1 MTDTLP
7 PDTISKPDAL
17 EKYAKPECTFQR
29 RLSKALR
36 TRNEAFLSHFYL
48 ATSDGVVR
56 PGMEVAEGEVER
68 LKGKGLYPVWHVE
81 EEWFKNEYDQKSQR
95 KAKDKREGDSPASEP
110 APMERSLGDRSALV
124 TEVES
129 LRWELNSE
137 QSHTELLRN
146 QLEIKDNQI
155 KAANEREQQTNV
167 LMKDLHA
174 LMGDLQQRLPLPAEK
189 SLPPPQPRS
198 NTNVEEAEFSVEGE
212 SKKGNGQKRT
222 SATGTKRKRANKTKP
237 SKKDPQKA
245 LSTAFPTFQRWF
257 NSIRR

>member
-1 MTDTLP
+1 MTDKLP
-7 PDTISKPDAL
+7 FDSISKPDAL
-17 EKYAKPECTFQR
+17 EKYAKPERTFQR

-36 TRNEAFLSHFYL
+36 TRDEAFLSHFYL

-56 PGMEVAEGEVER
+56 PGMDVAEGEVER
-68 LKGKGLYPVWHVE
+68 LKGKGLYPVWHVD
-81 EEWFKNEYDQKSQR
+81 EEWFKNEYDQKSHR
-95 KAKDKREGDSPASEP
+95 TAKDKRKGDSPVSEP
-110 APMERSLGDRSALV
+110 ASMDRSPGDRSALV

-129 LRWELNSE
+129 LRRELNSE

-174 LMGDLQQRLPLPAEK
+174 LMGDLQHRLPLPAGNA
-189 SLPPPQPRS
+189 LPSPQFRPK
-198 NTNVEEAEFSVEGE
+198 TNVEEAEISIESE

-222 SATGTKRKRANKTKP
+222 SVTGTKRKRTNKTKP
-237 SKKDPQKA
+237 SKKAPQKA
-245 LSTAFPTFQRWF
+245 MSTAFPTFQRWF
-257 NSIRR
+257 HAIRR